1 MPWNYTSGLGN
12 AAAFQVSGKPFLSG
26 GLDCGPADSGSVRI
40 DFPQVTRW
48 ISVSNVDANNTI
60 KIGQSLGGLRP
71 RTDGGGNYYELPAG
85 SESSRLEIKC
95 STLYLSGSSNCSIM
109 AGLTGIPSG
118 AIKNN
123 WDGTDG
129 I

>member
-12 AAAFQVSGKPFLSG
+12 AAAFQVSGKPFASG
-26 GLDCGPADSGSVRI
+26 GLDCGPGVGEMIRI

-48 ISVSNVDANNTI
+48 VSVSNIDANNALKVGFSAAGMLDPTS
-60 KIGQSLGGLRP
+60 K
-71 RTDGGGNYYELPAG
+71 YYEVPAG
-85 SESSRLEIKC
+85 SISNRLEVKC
-95 STLYLSGSSNCSIM
+95 SSIYLSGSSNCSIM

-118 AIKNN
+118 SITDN
-123 WDGTDG
+123 WLGTDG